1 MAKRK
6 GGRSDPVRAA
16 HFSSRGASPPG
27 HAADACET
35 PPELKFAARQVDDP
49 SVVPGGRIDPRQVR
63 SILDRY
69 AEADATGLIHALQ
82 DLQAAFGFVPCE
94 AAAEVCQRLKV
105 PISKAFS
112 VATFY
117 KAFSLEPKGEVVI
130 RVCTGTACHIRG
142 AQTLVD
148 ELRAALGIAPGQTT
162 ADQRFT
168 LETVNCVGACAMAP
182 VVSLNGEYHGN
193 VQPGAISRKIRGGK

>member
-1 MAKRK
+1 MVDTCVDPKKARK
-6 GGRSDPVRAA
+6 
-16 HFSSRGASPPG
+16 
-27 HAADACET
+27 
-35 PPELKFAARQVDDP
+35 
-49 SVVPGGRIDPRQVR
+49 
-63 SILDRY
+63 ILDRY
-69 AEADATGLIHALQ
+69 PEGDRMSLIHALQ
-82 DLQAAFGFVPCE
+82 DIQAEFGFVPCE
-94 AAAEVCQRLKV
+94 AAELLCERLQV

-148 ELRAALGIAPGQTT
+148 ELRALLGVAPGQTT
-162 ADQRFT
+162 EDRRFT

-182 VVSLNGEYHGN
+182 VVSLNGQYHGN
-193 VQPGAISRKIRGGK
+193 VQPGALSNKIKGGK

>member
-1 MAKRK
+1 MSKTGIDLKKARK
-6 GGRSDPVRAA
+6 
-16 HFSSRGASPPG
+16 
-27 HAADACET
+27 
-35 PPELKFAARQVDDP
+35 
-49 SVVPGGRIDPRQVR
+49 
-63 SILDRY
+63 ILDRY
-69 AEADATGLIHALQ
+69 AEGDETGLIHALQ
-82 DLQAAFGFVPCE
+82 DLQAEFGYVPCP
-94 AAAEVCQRLKV
+94 AAELLCERLKV

-148 ELRAALGIAPGQTT
+148 EICAALDVRPGQTT
-162 ADQRFT
+162 KDLRFT

-182 VVSLNGEYHGN
+182 VVSLNGVYHGN
-193 VQPGAISRKIRGGK
+193 VQPGSVTKKIQGRK